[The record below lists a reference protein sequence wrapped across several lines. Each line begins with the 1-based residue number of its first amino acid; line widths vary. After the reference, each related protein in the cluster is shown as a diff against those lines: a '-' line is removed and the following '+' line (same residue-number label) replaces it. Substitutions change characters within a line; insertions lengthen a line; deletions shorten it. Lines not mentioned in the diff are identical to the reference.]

1 MDPSSM
7 EEGGDFMLKL
17 ISSVV
22 LAGFLAL
29 LLHFYNDL
37 LLKPR
42 KLRLKLQNQ
51 GIRGP
56 PPSFLYGN
64 IHQMTRIPL
73 QSPQIH
79 NPVISHHW
87 FPTLFPF
94 LHKWTNQYGPVFL
107 YSTGHLQLLCTT
119 DLETVK
125 EIGLHKSLSLGK
137 PSYLTKD
144 RGPLLGQGILS
155 SSGPIWAHQ
164 RKVIAPNLFPDKVKG
179 MVNLMVDATISM
191 LKSWESRVE
200 REGGI
205 SEIVVDEDLRSL
217 SADIISRACFGSDY
231 SQGEEIFSKLNA
243 LQLAMSKVTIG
254 IPGMRFLPT
263 KNNRE
268 IWKLQ
273 KAVDTSISSV
283 VNRRIKEA
291 AATHDKD
298 LLQMILDGADD
309 FKGLSK
315 ERFIVDN
322 CKNMYFAGYETTATT
337 ASWTLMLLAA
347 YPDWQARVR
356 AEVLEACKGGLPD
369 ANALRNMKTL
379 TMVIQETLR
388 LYPPATFVIRQA
400 LEDIDFKGIMIPK
413 DMNIQIPI
421 PALQQSLELWGPDAH
436 QFNPERFG
444 NGIAEACKV
453 PQAYMPFGIGARI
466 CSGQHFAMAELKVV
480 LSLLLSKFCFSLS
493 PAYHHSPAFRMVI
506 QPQHGVCL
514 LLQRCIAM
522 ATATATY
529 SPPMLAANPKRK
541 TSVPVNYIT
550 GLNSFGGLKAHNKV
564 VSLGQSV
571 CIEQS
576 FANFVSSLKAPSKG
590 KGRGGGGGAPSST
603 CNAVGEIFRI
613 AAIINGLVLVGVAV
627 GFVLLR
633 IEASLEEAES

>member
-1 MDPSSM
+1 MDPTSM
-7 EEGGDFMLKL
+7 EEGLDLMLKL
-17 ISSVV
+17 VSSVV
-22 LAGFLAL
+22 LAGFLGL
-29 LLHFYNDL
+29 LLHFYNAV
-37 LLKPR
+37 LLKPN

-51 GIRGP
+51 GVRGP
-56 PPSFLYGN
+56 SPSFFYGN
-64 IHQMTRIPL
+64 IHEMTRIKL
-73 QSPQIH
+73 EAQSAQKD
-79 NPVISHHW
+79 VKAAISHDW

-94 LHKWTNQYGPVFL
+94 LDKWRNQYGSVFL

-119 DLETVK
+119 DLEMVK

-164 RKVIAPNLFPDKVKG
+164 RKIIAPNLFPDKVKS

-200 REGGI
+200 GEGGI
-205 SEIVVDEDLRSL
+205 SEILVDEDLRCL

-231 SQGEEIFSKLNA
+231 SQGEEIFSNLNA
-243 LQLAMSKVTIG
+243 LQLAMSKPNIG
-254 IPGMRFLPT
+254 VPGMRYLPT

-268 IWKLQ
+268 IWKLE
-273 KAVDTSISSV
+273 KAVDTLISSV

-291 AATHDKD
+291 TTATHDRD

-322 CKNMYFAGYETTATT
+322 CKSMYFAGYETTATT

-369 ANALRNMKTL
+369 ANALRNMKKL

-388 LYPPATFVIRQA
+388 LYPPATFAIRQA
-400 LEDIDFKGIMIPK
+400 LEDIDFKGITIPK

-421 PALQQSLELWGPDAH
+421 PALQQSLDLWGPDAH
-436 QFNPERFG
+436 QFNPERFA
-444 NGIAEACKV
+444 NGIAEASKV

-466 CSGQHFAMAELKVV
+466 CAGQHFAMAELKVV
-480 LSLLLSKFCFSLS
+480 LSLLVSKFCFSLS
-493 PAYHHSPAFRMVI
+493 PAYHHSPAFRLVI

-514 LLQRCIAM
+514 LVER
-522 ATATATY
+522 
-529 SPPMLAANPKRK
+529 
-541 TSVPVNYIT
+541 V
-550 GLNSFGGLKAHNKV
+550 
-564 VSLGQSV
+564 
-571 CIEQS
+571 
-576 FANFVSSLKAPSKG
+576 
-590 KGRGGGGGAPSST
+590 
-603 CNAVGEIFRI
+603 
-613 AAIINGLVLVGVAV
+613 
-627 GFVLLR
+627 
-633 IEASLEEAES
+633 